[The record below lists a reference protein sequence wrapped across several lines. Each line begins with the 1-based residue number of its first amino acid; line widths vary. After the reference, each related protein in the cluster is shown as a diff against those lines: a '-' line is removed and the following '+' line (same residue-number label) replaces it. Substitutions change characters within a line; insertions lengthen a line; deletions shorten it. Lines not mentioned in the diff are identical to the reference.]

1 MKYHAAPAIP
11 ERIVRQPVLLDAKE
25 RDERT
30 VEILKQY
37 LARETLRK
45 VEEDHDGGRLDSH

>member
-30 VEILKQY
+30 VELLRQY
-37 LARETLRK
+37 LARETLRELAD
-45 VEEDHDGGRLDSH
+45 VQPDQPPVV

>member
-37 LARETLRK
+37 LARGTLRK